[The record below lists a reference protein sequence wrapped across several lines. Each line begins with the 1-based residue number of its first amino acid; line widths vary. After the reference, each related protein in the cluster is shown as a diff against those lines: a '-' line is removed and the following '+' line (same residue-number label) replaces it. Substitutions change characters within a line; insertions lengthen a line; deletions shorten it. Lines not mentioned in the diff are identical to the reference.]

1 VKRELGESGEN
12 AAIFQSVLRVLQ
24 SARSAASTNEGRGVD
39 IVKRVTGWSSQR
51 VKIPMSVLT
60 LKRSRPAAGSPITGA
75 SSASALRGV
84 GESGVPV
91 MILTESAAKAL
102 RRRFPVVSTVE
113 GSNTMT
119 ALKGVGGPSLSVK
132 TPIFA

>member
-1 VKRELGESGEN
+1 MKRELGESGEN

-84 GESGVPV
+84 GESGETLPDGRSRKLGPV
-91 MILTESAAKAL
+91 AWFGQEDGGICGVAVELDPLAG
-102 RRRFPVVSTVE
+102 VSR
-113 GSNTMT
+113 
-119 ALKGVGGPSLSVK
+119 
-132 TPIFA
+132 